1 VKIEIDEKEKGIL
14 PGGGYINFDLL
25 FMDTKP
31 DDFKRF
37 SMLLTEA
44 IATTVSMFER
54 TIKLNQDF

>member
-1 VKIEIDEKEKGIL
+1 VKIEINKKEESVL
-14 PGGGYINFDLL
+14 PGGGYIDFELL
-25 FMDTKP
+25 FMDAKP
-31 DDFKRF
+31 DDFKKF